1 MIRPSNRLGLAEQG
15 DETVRVADLVKLDG
29 RIGQDIK
36 GLRKARAMTLG
47 ALAKASGLSQGYLSQ
62 IERGLAS
69 PSVKALYSISRALG
83 VTVSW
88 FFPPAGDDDE
98 ALRDFVVRAGT
109 RRKLHYANGIVD
121 ELLSPNLDRQLELLR
136 CTFPPGSQSGE
147 TPYTHAGEEA
157 GIVLSGRL
165 DLWVDEKHVVLE
177 AGDSFAFASDI
188 PHRYGNTGEEEAV
201 VIWAITPPS
210 Y

>member
-1 MIRPSNRLGLAEQG
+1 MSRLPNSPGLAETG
-15 DETVRVADLVKLDG
+15 DETVRVADLVNLDG
-29 RIGQDIK
+29 RIGQDMK
-36 GLRKARAMTLG
+36 GLRKARAMTLE
-47 ALAKASGLSQGYLSQ
+47 ALARASGLSQGYLSQ

-98 ALRDFVVRAGT
+98 ALRDFVVRSGT
-109 RRKLHYANGIVD
+109 RRKLHYADGVAD
-121 ELLSPNLDRQLELLR
+121 ELLSPNLDRQLELLH
-136 CTFPPGSQSGE
+136 CTFPPGTRSGE

-165 DLWVDEKHVVLE
+165 DLWIDDRHAVLQ

-188 PHRYGNTGEEEAV
+188 PHRYANLGDEETV
-201 VIWAITPPS
+201 VVWVITPPT